1 VATIIGTRKAKLFIG
16 AGVTD
21 FTSDVSSIKLVAGE
35 KDSDFMSFTEA
46 NAGGARD
53 YTLALTI
60 RQDTAAASLWYY
72 AWSLA
77 GSDVAYQFWPN
88 GQNSVSPTTP
98 TAAYPKFSG
107 TVTIREPD
115 GDLLGG
121 EANRSST
128 AVNVIEVE
136 WQCTA
141 KPTLDVA

>member
-1 VATIIGTRKAKLFIG
+1 VTTIIGTRKTKLFLG

-21 FTSDVSSIKLVAGE
+21 FTAEVSNVRLVSGE
-35 KDSDFMSFTEA
+35 KDSDFMSFAEA
-46 NAGGARD
+46 TAGGARD

-72 AWSLA
+72 VWNQA
-77 GSDVAYQFWPN
+77 GADVAYQFWPN
-88 GQNSVSPTTP
+88 GQNTVAPTTP
-98 TAAYPKFSG
+98 TATYPKFSG
-107 TVTIREPD
+107 TVTVREPD

-121 EANRSST
+121 EANKSNT
-128 AVNVIEVE
+128 AVNLIEVE